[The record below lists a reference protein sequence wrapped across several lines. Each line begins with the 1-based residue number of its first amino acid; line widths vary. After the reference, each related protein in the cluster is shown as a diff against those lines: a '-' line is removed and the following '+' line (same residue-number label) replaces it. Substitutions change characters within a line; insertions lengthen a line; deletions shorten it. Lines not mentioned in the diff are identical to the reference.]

1 MNTDAKVNTTQPV
14 VRCRPHGI
22 DASKCIICQDDRRA
36 AERAAQ
42 PAEGEPQDSFTSIPL
57 LDSATGRAI
66 VEATC
71 AEFDVSIW
79 QLHQLVKAEQAQIG
93 KHRKRGL
100 SEAFDA
106 ILDDRT

>member
-1 MNTDAKVNTTQPV
+1 MNTDVNENAAQPV
-14 VRCRPHGI
+14 VRCKPHGI
-22 DASKCIICQDDRRA
+22 DASKCIVRRDDRRA

-57 LDSATGRAI
+57 LDSAVGRAI

-71 AEFDVSIW
+71 AEFDVRVR

-100 SEAFDA
+100 PEAFEA
-106 ILDDRT
+106 NLDERT